1 MYRPC
6 VNSTPSYRNG
16 YVVDRCRRGKTKTK
30 NNIYILKA
38 QTVAAT
44 LMQPCLARNTL
55 LYHLLYKYTA
65 CFFFLNL
72 EIQCYSEIHL
82 NIMHTHYAQ
91 LTIGKEEE
99 ERKQDLTEK
108 Y

>member
-1 MYRPC
+1 MKRTDAEEVKQKQKIIYI
-6 VNSTPSYRNG
+6 Y
-16 YVVDRCRRGKTKTK
+16 
-30 NNIYILKA
+30 IYILKA

-65 CFFFLNL
+65 CFLNL

>member
-1 MYRPC
+1 M
-6 VNSTPSYRNG
+6 
-16 YVVDRCRRGKTKTK
+16 
-30 NNIYILKA
+30 
-38 QTVAAT
+38 
-44 LMQPCLARNTL
+44 
-55 LYHLLYKYTA
+55 
-65 CFFFLNL
+65 FFFLNL